1 MDTTEL
7 NTGQGPDTGFTVV
20 MDGDEVATMLSSLER
35 IRRTFAWKCWDL
47 DAEGL
52 RTTTGAST
60 ITIGGLLKHLALVEA
75 DWFAVKLRGE
85 RYLSPWEEADWDS
98 GPDWEWRSAAD
109 DSPEELYAL
118 WMAAVTRSRE
128 MVAAALAEGGPDQPA
143 RFTWDDG
150 RTPNLR
156 RMVADIIEEY
166 ARHTGHADLLREVV
180 DGRVGEDPP
189 AGWQP

>member
-1 MDTTEL
+1 MTETRVPGAL
-7 NTGQGPDTGFTVV
+7 DADFTVV
-20 MDGDEVATMLSSLER
+20 MDGDEVATMLSSLAR
-35 IRRTFAWKCWDL
+35 TRRTFAWKCWDL
-47 DAEGL
+47 DAAGL
-52 RTTTGAST
+52 TTTIGAST
-60 ITIGGLLKHLALVEA
+60 ITLGGLLKHLALVET

-85 RYLSPWEEADWDS
+85 RYLSPWEEGDWDS

-118 WMAAVTRSRE
+118 WKGAVGRADE
-128 MVAAALAEGGPDQPA
+128 MIAAALAEGGPGTPG

-156 RMVADIIEEY
+156 RMVADVCEEY
-166 ARHTGHADLLREVV
+166 SRHCGHADLIREVV

-189 AGWQP
+189 REFRP